1 MNEIPLRTIES
12 RDEVRELVHK
22 FYGRIRQDELL
33 GPIFN
38 GHISEAKW
46 PLHLEM
52 LTDFWESNLFGVR
65 KFTGRP
71 LQKHLQ
77 VDRNMHYTISQEHFG
92 RWLQLW
98 FSTIDSL
105 FEGDRAG
112 MAKELARRIG
122 HAQFMM
128 MWNQKPEEVKRAG
141 YDA

>member
-1 MNEIPLRTIES
+1 MSELRLRTIES
-12 RDEVRELVHK
+12 RDEVQELVHQ
-22 FYGRIRQDELL
+22 FYGRIRKDELL

-38 GHISEAKW
+38 AHISETKW

-77 VDRNMHYTISQEHFG
+77 VDRNLNYSIGQEHFE

-98 FSTIDSL
+98 FSTIDYL
-105 FEGDRAG
+105 FEGERAEQ
-112 MAKELARRIG
+112 AKELARRIG
-122 HAQFMM
+122 QAQFMM
-128 MWNQKPEEVKRAG
+128 MWRQKPET
-141 YDA
+141 

>member
-1 MNEIPLRTIES
+1 MSETRLRTIDS
-12 RDEVRELVHK
+12 RKEVSELVHR
-22 FYGRIRQDELL
+22 FYERIRKDELL

-38 GHISEAKW
+38 GHITESKW

-77 VDRNMHYTISQEHFG
+77 VDRNMNYSISQEHFG

-98 FSTIDSL
+98 FSTIDTL
-105 FEGDRAG
+105 FQGERAVH
-112 MAKELARRIG
+112 AKELARRIG

-128 MWNQKPEEVKRAG
+128 MWQQKPGRA
-141 YDA
+141 

>member
-1 MNEIPLRTIES
+1 MSELRLRTIES
-12 RDEVRELVHK
+12 REEVEELVHQ
-22 FYGRIRQDELL
+22 FYGRIRKDELL

-38 GHISEAKW
+38 AHISEAKW

-77 VDRNMHYTISQEHFG
+77 VDRNLNYSIVQEHFE

-98 FSTIDSL
+98 FSTIDYL
-105 FEGDRAG
+105 FEGERAEQ
-112 MAKELARRIG
+112 AKELSIRIG
-122 HAQFMM
+122 QAQFMM
-128 MWNQKPEEVKRAG
+128 MWRQKPG
-141 YDA
+141 T